1 MKTAYIFHDAFCDPN
16 TDWYPWMRTILEQ
29 QGYFVVAPKFPTPA
43 GQSYD
48 SWKAVIK
55 SYLDKFDNETIF
67 IGHGIG
73 GTFALRILEE
83 SSIQIHGLFLVA
95 SYTEALGHV
104 GYDRVNETFIKHKF
118 DWQKIKNNV
127 LTIKLFAGE
136 SDPFV
141 PGDLTNNLATSLET
155 EINTIPQGGHINK
168 ASGFTQCV
176 PLAQGIKEGLGEID
190 KSIVIDSSVSLD
202 DSRASSSWQEEQP
215 APVTLESSSPSYQEG
230 DAEGRGSL
238 EKKTGSEATT
248 NSTLGSHT
256 MYQDMTKLVNSNE
269 GKVAASLLGKAHADD
284 AEKKVNEPLTPTNG
298 IYIAGTLAVFL
309 IVLGIGLSLITKYL
323 PAQRNSPVASIPSL
337 LQSEAHTNI
346 NISSKQS
353 YEVSQAI
360 ATALVQAPQPG
371 SITDVYYTR
380 GNLRASFTDVLESLD
395 LGDDTP
401 TTLAGEFIPAGITD
415 KPVFMHVFTSLNG
428 TPAHALILPISHYD
442 KAFSGFKDWE
452 PTLFRDLGVFMNVP
466 SAFLKTKMTKDVFH
480 DEMVANKNIRV
491 LRYKKPAEII
501 MEKPVVPVTPAPA
514 QPLTP
519 TPDAATAANT
529 PSTETIPLPNFIS
542 EGIQTIQENIPA
554 PALVSPYKENDLM
567 LGYFFLN
574 DRTLII
580 VDNLALI
587 PELLTRYANSQ
598 IYK

>member
-16 TDWYPWMRTILEQ
+16 TDWYPWMRVLLEQ
-29 QGYFVVAPKFPTPA
+29 QGYFVVVPKFPTPA

-55 SYLDKFDNETIF
+55 SHLDKFTSETIF

-83 SSIQIHGLFLVA
+83 SPIQIHGLFLVA

-104 GYDRVNETFIKHKF
+104 GYDRVNETFIKHPF
-118 DWQKIKNNV
+118 DWEKIKNNA

-136 SDPFV
+136 NDPFV
-141 PGDLTNNLATSLET
+141 PASLSNNLATSLAT
-155 EINTIPQGGHINK
+155 ELNIIPQGGHINK

-190 KSIVIDSSVSLD
+190 KSMVIDSSVSLD
-202 DSRASSSWQEEQP
+202 DSQANIHEQEEQP
-215 APVTLESSSPSYQEG
+215 ALMTPGSSSPSSQEG
-230 DAEGRGSL
+230 DAAGRGSL
-238 EKKTGSEATT
+238 EKTVAAEV
-248 NSTLGSHT
+248 STSSHT

-269 GKVAASLLGKAHADD
+269 GRVAASLLGKARADV
-284 AEKKVNEPLTPTNG
+284 AEKKINQPLTPMNG
-298 IYIAGTLAVFL
+298 IYIAGTLVTIL
-309 IVLGIGLSLITKYL
+309 IVLGIGISLVTNYL
-323 PAQRNSPVASIPSL
+323 PAQRNSPLASIPSL
-337 LQSEAHTNI
+337 LQSESHTNI
-346 NISSKQS
+346 NIISKQS
-353 YEVSQAI
+353 YEISQI
-360 ATALVQAPQPG
+360 ITTALIQAPQEG
-371 SITDVYYTR
+371 TITDIYYTR
-380 GNLRASFTDVLESLD
+380 SNLRASFADVLDSLD
-395 LGDDTP
+395 LSDDTP
-401 TTLAGEFIPAGITD
+401 VSLAGEFIPAGINNT
-415 KPVFMHVFTSLNG
+415 PVFMHVFASLSG

-452 PTLFRDLGVFMNVP
+452 STLFRDLGVFMNVP
-466 SAFLKTKMTKDVFH
+466 PTFLKTKMTKDTFH

-491 LRYKKPAEII
+491 LRYKKPAELV
-501 MEKPVVPVTPAPA
+501 MEKPAA
-514 QPLTP
+514 QPVSSIPIEAQDPGP
-519 TPDAATAANT
+519 TEVAP
-529 PSTETIPLPNFIS
+529 IPLPNFIS
-542 EGIQTIQENIPA
+542 EGVQAIQQTLPT
-554 PALVSPYKENDLM
+554 PTPSPYQENDLM

-574 DRTLII
+574 DRTVII

>member
-55 SYLDKFDNETIF
+55 SYLDKFDSETIF

-73 GTFALRILEE
+73 GTFALRLLEE
-83 SSIQIHGLFLVA
+83 SSVQVHGLFLVA

-104 GYDRVNETFIKHKF
+104 GYDRVNETFIKHTF
-118 DWQKIKNNV
+118 DWEKIKNNV
-127 LTIKLFAGE
+127 LTIKIFAGE
-136 SDPFV
+136 NDPFV
-141 PGDLTNNLATSLET
+141 PVSLTNNLAASLET

-190 KSIVIDSSVSLD
+190 KSMVVETEAPAVI
-202 DSRASSSWQEEQP
+202 E
-215 APVTLESSSPSYQEG
+215 APVFVRAT
-230 DAEGRGSL
+230 DAAFLSDTNVSEKSAPTE
-238 EKKTGSEATT
+238 EKKTGAEV
-248 NSTLGSHT
+248 GVHT
-256 MYQDMTKLVNSNE
+256 MYQDMTTLVNSNQ

-284 AEKKVNEPLTPTNG
+284 AEKKVNQPLTPTNG
-298 IYIAGTLAVFL
+298 IYIAGTLAIVL
-309 IVLGIGLSLITKYL
+309 VVLGIGLSLFTKYL
-323 PAQRNSPVASIPSL
+323 PAQKNSPVPIIPSL
-337 LQSEAHTNI
+337 LQSEFHTNV
-346 NISSKQS
+346 NISGKQS

-360 ATALVQAPQPG
+360 TTALVQAPQPG
-371 SITDVYYTR
+371 GITDVYYTR
-380 GNLRASFTDVLESLD
+380 GSLRASFTDVLDSLD
-395 LGDDTP
+395 LADDAP
-401 TTLAGEFIPAGITD
+401 TSLAGEFIPAGITD
-415 KPVFMHVFTSLNG
+415 TPVFMHVFASLNG

-452 PTLFRDLGVFMNVP
+452 PTLFRDLGVFMNVSP
-466 SAFLKTKMTKDVFH
+466 AFLKTKMTKDAFH
-480 DEMVANKNIRV
+480 GEMVSNKNIRV
-491 LRYKKPAEII
+491 LRYKKPAEIV
-501 MEKPVVPVTPAPA
+501 MEQPIAPTTPTPMETPA
-514 QPLTP
+514 P
-519 TPDAATAANT
+519 TPDAATAVDT
-529 PSTETIPLPNFIS
+529 PSAETMPLPNFIS
-542 EGIQTIQENIPA
+542 EGIQAIQENIPTPA
-554 PALVSPYKENDLM
+554 PVSPYQENDLM

-574 DRTLII
+574 DHTVII

-598 IYK
+598 IYR